1 MLLRRRRRPQARRPS
16 AASRHDILGRAVSR
30 WTHLTAL
37 GVATT
42 VLEMVPDLPAQLAR
56 MDQRF
61 DGLDT
66 RLDSVD
72 GHLNGFDT
80 RLAGVDR
87 RLDGLDARFDGID
100 RRLDAVDARFDAVD
114 ARFDAVDR
122 RLEELSERMDSH
134 AVETR
139 RHFDV
144 VAESL
149 VSQIRLVAEGVLT
162 VDRKVDRVAD
172 ELRGELVRVN
182 RRMLTLSA
190 RIPPKRRR

>member
-1 MLLRRRRRPQARRPS
+1 MESQAVETRR
-16 AASRHDILGRAVSR
+16 
-30 WTHLTAL
+30 
-37 GVATT
+37 
-42 VLEMVPDLPAQLAR
+42 
-56 MDQRF
+56 
-61 DGLDT
+61 
-66 RLDSVD
+66 
-72 GHLNGFDT
+72 
-80 RLAGVDR
+80 
-87 RLDGLDARFDGID
+87 
-100 RRLDAVDARFDAVD
+100 
-114 ARFDAVDR
+114 
-122 RLEELSERMDSH
+122 LSERIESQ

-162 VDRKVDRVAD
+162 LDRKVDRLAD